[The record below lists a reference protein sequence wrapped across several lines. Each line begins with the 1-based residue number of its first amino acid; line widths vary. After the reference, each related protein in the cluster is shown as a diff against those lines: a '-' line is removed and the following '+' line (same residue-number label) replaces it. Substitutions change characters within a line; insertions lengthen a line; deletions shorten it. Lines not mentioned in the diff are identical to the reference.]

1 MTEKSSLV
9 PRIVGAVIAALL
21 LIAII
26 EFVVPS
32 LSQLFLNTTLTD
44 QIKNGGTFI
53 SIGNYTAIYG
63 QNPSAT
69 LWNYRG
75 IDVMLQGLLFVVA
88 AVGAA
93 TLFRLEKGKKEEKEG

>member
-1 MTEKSSLV
+1 M
-9 PRIVGAVIAALL
+9 

-44 QIKNGGTFI
+44 QIKNSSTFI
-53 SIGNYTAIYG
+53 PIGNYTDTG
-63 QNPSAT
+63 QNPSTT